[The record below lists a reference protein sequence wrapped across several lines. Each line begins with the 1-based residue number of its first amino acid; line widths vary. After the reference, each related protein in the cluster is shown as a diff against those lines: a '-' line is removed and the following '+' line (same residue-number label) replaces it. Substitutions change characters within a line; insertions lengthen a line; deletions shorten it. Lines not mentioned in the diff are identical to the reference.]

1 MQPIVSTEQPA
12 AVQSTPPSWTEKLA
26 RLDLQEQSPPDF
38 LPTEEPSKPSPSTNL
53 RASYQLPLAAAV
65 EKSAHQIAIEP
76 KISRQTEP
84 IERQKQS
91 KSKAEWDID
100 QWLRDPF
107 GEQKSAPKVHP
118 YLRPVEQVSLIKN

>member
-1 MQPIVSTEQPA
+1 VQPIVSTEQPA
-12 AVQSTPPSWTEKLA
+12 AAVQTTPPSWTEKLA

-53 RASYQLPLAAAV
+53 RATYQLPLAAAAV
-65 EKSAHQIAIEP
+65 EKSAHQIV
-76 KISRQTEP
+76 SRQTEP